1 MLRMHLVPFLGH
13 KRLNVITSA
22 AVQRF
27 KQSLVVKAPK
37 TVDNALAVLPVA
49 LKKAVEWDVI
59 DRVPCRIRLLPVHKS
74 SASFHDFEQYERLV
88 EAASALNRQTE
99 LLVLLGADAGLRCGE
114 MIALEWRDVDLA
126 KRQLCIER
134 SD

>member
-1 MLRMHLVPFLGH
+1 
-13 KRLNVITSA
+13 VITSA

-37 TVDNALAVLPVA
+37 TVDNALAGLPVA

-59 DRVPCRIRLLPVHKS
+59 ARVPCRIRLLPVHKS